1 MKPILEIQQIT
12 KEFKLGRRNE
22 SYLALRDLISNPF
35 RKKENNGNT
44 FLALDNVSFDVYA
57 GQSIGIIG
65 KNGAGKSTLLK
76 ILSKITPPTKG
87 KIICRGRI
95 ASLLE
100 VGTGFHPEL
109 TGREN
114 IFMNGSILGMRR
126 VEIQKHFDDIVDFSG
141 IEDFLDTPLKR
152 YSSGMQLRLAF
163 AVAAHLEPEILII
176 DEVLAVGDAEF
187 QKKCLGKMNDIS
199 RSGRTVIFVSHDM
212 NAIEQL
218 CNRAIILSNGVLK
231 EDGET
236 HRLIGNYLN
245 GERNVVFNPIQ
256 LVEDVELH
264 EFTFEPLE
272 IISGEDFNFTIRLVT
287 KENKLPE
294 IQDFC
299 LLIFSEKGVRV
310 SIIDLRP
317 FIKYFERDGNTL
329 SLKAKVE
336 NMNLVEG
343 EYSIGLF
350 YVINEV
356 RKEVMDIHRIRIK
369 PGLAQHPQVKPYLS
383 QYRGHVE
390 LMNKIKIA

>member
-1 MKPILEIQQIT
+1 M
-12 KEFKLGRRNE
+12 
-22 SYLALRDLISNPF
+22 ALRDSISNPF
-35 RKKENNGNT
+35 RKREKTANT
-44 FLALDNVSFDVYA
+44 FLALDNVSFDVYP

-87 KIICRGRI
+87 KIVCRGRI

-126 VEIQKHFDDIVDFSG
+126 FEIQKHFDDIVNFSG

-218 CNRAIILSNGVLK
+218 CNRAVILSNGVLK

-245 GERNVVFNPIQ
+245 GERNIVFSPIQ
-256 LVEDVELH
+256 LVDDVELH
-264 EFTFEPLE
+264 EFAFEPVE
-272 IISGEDFNFTIRLVT
+272 IVSGEDFNFTIQLLT
-287 KENKLPE
+287 KGDKSPE

-317 FIKYFERDGNTL
+317 FIKYFERDGNFL

-336 NMNLVEG
+336 NINLVEG
-343 EYSIGLF
+343 EYSLGLF

-356 RKEVMDIHRIRIK
+356 RKEVMDIHRVRIK
-369 PGLAQHPQVKPYLS
+369 PGLPQHPQVKPYLS

>member
-1 MKPILEIQQIT
+1 M
-12 KEFKLGRRNE
+12 
-22 SYLALRDLISNPF
+22 
-35 RKKENNGNT
+35 
-44 FLALDNVSFDVYA
+44 
-57 GQSIGIIG
+57 
-65 KNGAGKSTLLK
+65 
-76 ILSKITPPTKG
+76 
-87 KIICRGRI
+87 
-95 ASLLE
+95 
-100 VGTGFHPEL
+100 
-109 TGREN
+109 
-114 IFMNGSILGMRR
+114 
-126 VEIQKHFDDIVDFSG
+126 
-141 IEDFLDTPLKR
+141 
-152 YSSGMQLRLAF
+152 
-163 AVAAHLEPEILII
+163 
-176 DEVLAVGDAEF
+176 
-187 QKKCLGKMNDIS
+187 
-199 RSGRTVIFVSHDM
+199 
-212 NAIEQL
+212 
-218 CNRAIILSNGVLK
+218 K

-356 RKEVMDIHRIRIK
+356 RKEVMDIHRIRMK